1 MARKQKSGH
10 STMAINLAEQI
21 SQKTSGF
28 IQSSNHRDLLDI
40 VDSLR
45 SHGVS
50 HYVDLPQIIVCGSQS
65 SGKSSTLESLSGIAF
80 PTAEGLCT
88 RFATELILRRG
99 EKPEI
104 KVHIQPAAGRTE
116 QERILLSAF
125 AEKTN
130 DHNDFP
136 KIIEA
141 AKEAM
146 GLTGLEGSRIFST
159 DVLRIESTS
168 PTAPN
173 LTLVDLPGLFGAS
186 DKNQSDDDA
195 DLVQDLVQSYMR
207 QRRSIILAVVAADN
221 PFTNQPVTK
230 FARNIDPS
238 GLRTLGLITKP
249 DKIDR
254 GSDSESYYVE
264 MAQNRNVKLNLG
276 WHVLRNRGHAT
287 ATDTTEERDEREAQF
302 FTDSAWNALD
312 PAQLGVE
319 TLRGRLRQVLW
330 NHIQAGL
337 PGVKTDVQAGIKDCR
352 IKLTQ
357 LGKAR
362 STRGEKH
369 TYLQRI
375 SSRLS
380 KLVRAAIDGVYSDR
394 FFESFPGQSDAF
406 ERRLRAHVQKILSDY
421 AEKMRIDGHA
431 LEIVEDDL
439 KPTRKSSS
447 RYVMRTEYLEEVKD
461 LMVEC
466 RGRELPGTFNPLVV
480 GDLFSR
486 QCKPWEPITQN
497 LVEQIHE
504 AAAKTF
510 NKITSDFGDE
520 NTKSRLMKGHIQPA
534 LYRLRQD
541 LKAKVDEL
549 LQPHLSIHPIT
560 YNDYLTES
568 VQEIQTKRH
577 DRHFDSLSQKLCAL
591 TTESALPGK
600 IYNMEMKS
608 LLQGLQQGTRP
619 NVEEYSA
626 SLAADVAEAYY
637 QVAMKKF
644 VDDISVN
651 AIETCLIQ
659 RLPEVYCPD
668 VVWDLSE
675 EDVERLGSEADGTV
689 VERAELTKKL
699 AILEEGL
706 KDLDAFTARS
716 GAHAVTTAKLRDE
729 PDLM

>member
-1 MARKQKSGH
+1 MTRKQASEQ
-10 STMAINLAEQI
+10 TNMATKLAEDI

-28 IQSSNHRDLLDI
+28 IQSHNHRDLLDI

-104 KVHIQPAAGRTE
+104 KVHIQPSASRDNE
-116 QERILLSAF
+116 ERARLLSF
-125 AEKTN
+125 TGKTK
-130 DHNDFP
+130 DQDGFP

-146 GLTGLEGSRIFST
+146 GLTGSEGSKIFST

-168 PTAPN
+168 PSAPN

-195 DLVQDLVQSYMR
+195 ALVQDLVLSYMR

-221 PFTNQPVTK
+221 PFANQPVTK
-230 FARNIDPS
+230 FTRDIDPS

-249 DKIDR
+249 DKID
-254 GSDSESYYVE
+254 GNTDSELYYVE
-264 MAQNRNVKLNLG
+264 MAQNQNVKLNLG
-276 WHVLRNRGHAT
+276 WHVLRNRSHLT
-287 ATDTTEERDEREAQF
+287 TDDTIEERDAREAEF
-302 FTDSAWNALD
+302 FSDSVWSVLNSS
-312 PAQLGVE
+312 QLGIE
-319 TLRGRLRQVLW
+319 SLRSRLRKILW
-330 NHIQAGL
+330 NQIQTGL
-337 PGVKTDVQAGIKDCR
+337 PGVKAEVQCGIKDCR
-352 IKLTQ
+352 VKLEQ

-362 STRGEKH
+362 STKREKH

-380 KLVRAAIDGVYSDR
+380 KLVRAAIDGVYTDR
-394 FFESFPGQSDAF
+394 FFESFPGQQDAF
-406 ERRLRAHVQKILSDY
+406 TRRLRAHVQKILDDY
-421 AEKMRIDGHA
+421 AEKMRVDGHA
-431 LEIVEDDL
+431 LEIVEDG
-439 KPTRKSSS
+439 KQPTRTSCR
-447 RYVMRTEYLEEVKD
+447 RYVMRVDYLEDVKD

-486 QCKPWEPITQN
+486 QCKPWELITQN

-504 AAAKTF
+504 AAASNF
-510 NKITSDFGDE
+510 NKTVSEICDE
-520 NTKSRLMKGHIQPA
+520 NTRSRLMQGHIQPS
-534 LYRLRQD
+534 LHRLRQD
-541 LKAKVDEL
+541 LKDKVDEL
-549 LQPHLSIHPIT
+549 LEPHLSIHPIT
-560 YNDYLTES
+560 YNDYLTDT
-568 VQEIQTKRH
+568 VQNIQTERH
-577 DRHFDSLSQKLCAL
+577 DRKFDELSLDACGYTS
-591 TTESALPGK
+591 ESAPADARLNVAK
-600 IYNMEMKS
+600 
-608 LLQGLQQGTRP
+608 LLSALKLGTRP

-626 SLAADVAEAYY
+626 SLAADVAAAYY
-637 QVAMKKF
+637 QIALKKF
-644 VDDISVN
+644 TDDVSVD
-651 AIETCLIQ
+651 AIEACLIQ
-659 RLPEVYCPD
+659 RLPEVFCPD
-668 VVWDLSE
+668 VVWDLSD
-675 EDVERLGSEADGTV
+675 EDVERLGSEDENTV
-689 VERAELTKKL
+689 KERSELMKKL
-699 AILEEGL
+699 EILEKGL

-716 GAHAVTTAKLRDE
+716 AIHAVGREEL
-729 PDLM
+729 